1 MAAQPGMGV
10 CERRPALLVP
20 GFTGSKEDFIPAL
33 QPLAAA
39 GRRVFAID
47 MRGQYQSQ
55 GPSDPDSYAPAEL
68 AADIA
73 AIADEIAPD
82 GLGVHLLGHSLGGLI
97 ARETALAGQARI
109 ISLTLLSS
117 GPGSVT
123 GSRAEMLRGMLT
135 RLGAKE
141 GDSRDQ
147 LPGYIGALWDQHL
160 APQARA
166 DGVPEPIIEFLRTR
180 MMSNSPTGLVAMG
193 RYLLAC
199 PDRTAE
205 LASLDGPPIL
215 VLYGEHDDAW
225 RSDIQERMAR
235 QLGAQRVCIPGV
247 SHSPAVEAP
256 ETTASTLTGFWGASE
271 EQMRRRDADRKARGG
286 QSARAAG
293 PAPASAAP
301 A

>member
-1 MAAQPGMGV
+1 MALQSHRGSFAALEAQPGIGV

-20 GFTGSKEDFIPAL
+20 GFTGSKEDFIPVL

-55 GPSDPDSYAPAEL
+55 GPSDPCSYAPAEL

-73 AIADEIAPD
+73 AITDAIAPD

-97 ARETALAGQARI
+97 AREAALAGQAQI

-123 GSRAEMLRGMLT
+123 GERADLLRGMLAT
-135 RLGAKE
+135 LDAEPG
-141 GDSRDQ
+141 SSPDQ
-147 LPGYIGALWDQHL
+147 LPASVGSIWEQHL
-160 APQARA
+160 APEARA
-166 DGVPEPIIEFLRTR
+166 EGVPEPIIDFLRTR
-180 MMSNSPTGLVAMG
+180 MLSNSPTGLVTMG

-215 VLYGEHDDAW
+215 VLYGENDDAW
-225 RSDIQERMAR
+225 RI
-235 QLGAQRVCIPGV
+235 GYPGGDGQGTPR
-247 SHSPAVEAP
+247 PAGVH
-256 ETTASTLTGFWGASE
+256 TG
-271 EQMRRRDADRKARGG
+271 RRPFARGR
-286 QSARAAG
+286 S
-293 PAPASAAP
+293 P
-301 A
+301 